1 MIEHLRVGTSAYF
14 YRRKKPLSAAAIARL
29 FRDVRDAARKPK
41 NDLFRLVRQENE
53 GSLYSAIS
61 FSHERAPG
69 FLTRDASR
77 YDRVHGFL
85 LLVERGDYVAIFKS
99 GLELPPSFVSEY
111 LTPANPSSVE
121 AAIATAEAVFERVQV
136 KSTSISK
143 EGVKKKVLEASDL
156 ANSMPMASAGGF
168 FTQAYSVK
176 RDDGHYS
183 ATPSTARIAQRGDR
197 TEVEIAINWA
207 ATVID
212 QLAAAGDTAS
222 SFIRNFARRLD
233 LSNLAKDTAPI
244 QFAIDVPQLTELLL
258 AEEPVLRLVRKNDA
272 TEAYHRL
279 GAAEVQALLDGI
291 DDAFPVHR
299 GRPDYRIK
307 RGNRSIG
314 TLRFNKGRIALR
326 HLDLASFRGL
336 DVESEDTL
344 LGEDA
349 NRRPFMRYIDRE
361 NLFTILFSEPSI
373 AYINGEL
380 FRNEAMLDGGA
391 NFTRHLLPIAALAS
405 ATSEKGTFTEQSTEF
420 SPNSVFRTIVDT
432 IAANDDILVCDDLG
446 DEWADF
452 IGLNTQSRPPSI
464 NFYHG
469 KHGEPGLGASD
480 FHVAVSQA
488 QKNLGRLELR
498 AADMGQKYQ
507 SWAQSYESGK
517 GVKTNIAKLVRGG
530 PMQNVEARV
539 SDVRG
544 APDAVRRVYI
554 VTSSLS
560 KSAVEDAFSDIAG
573 GARPKPYF
581 VQLYWLLTGYFS
593 QCADMGAVGFIIC
606 RT

>member
-1 MIEHLRVGTSAYF
+1 MIEHLRVGASAYF
-14 YRRKKPLSAAAIARL
+14 YRRRKPLSAAAITLL
-29 FRDVRDAARKPK
+29 FRDVRHAARKPK
-41 NDLFRLVRQENE
+41 NDLFRVVRQKDEDC
-53 GSLYSAIS
+53 LYSAIS
-61 FSHERAPG
+61 FSHERVPG
-69 FLTRDASR
+69 FLASGASK

-85 LLVERGDYVAIFKS
+85 LMVEHGDYLALFKS
-99 GLELPPSFVSEY
+99 GLELPPAFTNDY
-111 LTPANPSSVE
+111 LTPANPSNVE

-136 KSTSISK
+136 KSTSIKK

-156 ANSMPMASAGGF
+156 ANAMPTASASGF

-176 RDDGHYS
+176 RNDGHYS
-183 ATPSTARIAQRGDR
+183 ATPRTARIAQRGDR
-197 TEVEIAINWA
+197 AEVEFAIKWA
-207 ATVID
+207 ALVID
-212 QLAAAGDTAS
+212 QLTAAGDTAS
-222 SFIRNFARRLD
+222 AFIRNFARRLD
-233 LSNLAKDTAPI
+233 HSSLPRDITPI

-258 AEEPVLRLVRKNDA
+258 AEEPLLRLVRKDDA
-272 TEAYHRL
+272 NETYDKL
-279 GAAEVQALLDGI
+279 GAAEVQTLLDGI
-291 DDAFPVHR
+291 DEAFAVHR

-307 RGNRSIG
+307 RGSRSIG

-326 HLDLASFRGL
+326 SLELAPFRGL
-336 DVESEDTL
+336 YVERENALIGD
-344 LGEDA
+344 DP
-349 NRRPFMRYIDRE
+349 NRRKFIRYIDRE
-361 NLFTILFSEPSI
+361 DLFTILFSDPSV

-391 NFTRHLLPIAALAS
+391 NFTRHLIPMAALS
-405 ATSEKGTFTEQSTEF
+405 NATSEKGTFTAQSTEF
-420 SPNSVFRTIVDT
+420 SQNSVFRIIVDT
-432 IAANDDILVCDDLG
+432 IAANDDILACDDLG

-452 IGLNTQSRPPSI
+452 IGLNTKSRPPSI

-469 KHGEPGLGASD
+469 KHGKPGLGASD

-498 AADMGQKYQ
+498 AAEMGQKYQ
-507 SWAQSYESGK
+507 SWSQVYESSE

-530 PMQNVEARV
+530 PITAVEAHV
-539 SDVRG
+539 DDIRG

-560 KSAVEDAFSDIAG
+560 KSAVEQAFSEIAQG
-573 GARPKPYF
+573 GRPKPYF

-593 QCADMGAVGFIIC
+593 QCADMGAVGFVIC

>member
-1 MIEHLRVGTSAYF
+1 MIQHLRVGSSAYF

-29 FRDVRDAARKPK
+29 FREVRDAARKPK
-41 NDLFRLVRQENE
+41 NDLFRVVRQENE
-53 GSLYSAIS
+53 DGLYSAIS
-61 FSHERAPG
+61 FSYERIPG
-69 FLTRDASR
+69 FLVRDAAQ

-85 LLVERGDYVAIFKS
+85 LLAERGDYIAIFKS
-99 GLELPPSFVSEY
+99 GLELPSSFVSDY

-136 KSTSISK
+136 KSTSITR

-156 ANSMPMASAGGF
+156 ANAMPMASASGF

-176 RDDGHYS
+176 RGDGHYS

-207 ATVID
+207 VAVID

-233 LSNLAKDTAPI
+233 LSNLAKDISPI

-258 AEEPVLRLVRKNDA
+258 AEEPLFRLVRKDDA
-272 TEAYHRL
+272 TETYHRL
-279 GAAEVQALLDGI
+279 AAAEVQALLDGI
-291 DDAFPVHR
+291 DDAFSVHR

-326 HLDLASFRGL
+326 NLALPPFRGL
-336 DVESEDTL
+336 DVEREDTL
-344 LGEDA
+344 LGEDP

-361 NLFTILFSEPSI
+361 NLFTILFSDPSI

-391 NFTRHLLPIAALAS
+391 NFTRHLLPVAALAN

-420 SPNSVFRTIVDT
+420 SANSVFRIIVDT
-432 IAANDDILVCDDLG
+432 IAANDEILTCDDLG

-452 IGLNTQSRPPSI
+452 IGLTTQSRPPSI

-469 KHGEPGLGASD
+469 KHGELGLGASD
-480 FHVAVSQA
+480 FHVAISQA

-498 AADMGQKYQ
+498 ATDMEQKYQ
-507 SWAQSYESGK
+507 SWAQNYESGK
-517 GVKTNIAKLVRGG
+517 GVKTKIAKLVRGG

-539 SDVRG
+539 NDIRG

-560 KSAVEDAFSDIAG
+560 KSAVEGAFSDIADG
-573 GARPKPYF
+573 VRPKPYF

-606 RT
+606 QP

>member
-1 MIEHLRVGTSAYF
+1 MIEHLRVGASAYF
-14 YRRKKPLSAAAIARL
+14 YRRKKSLSTSAVGRL

-41 NDLFRLVRQENE
+41 NDLFRVVRQEEN
-53 GSLYSAIS
+53 GCLYSAIS

-69 FLTRDASR
+69 FLSRDAAQ
-77 YDRVHGFL
+77 YDRVHGFI
-85 LLVERGDYVAIFKS
+85 LLVERGAYVAIFKS
-99 GLELPPSFVSEY
+99 GLELPPSFVSDY

-121 AAIATAEAVFERVQV
+121 AAIATADAIFERVQV
-136 KSTSISK
+136 KSTSVTK

-156 ANSMPMASAGGF
+156 ANAMPMASAGGF

-197 TEVEIAINWA
+197 TEIEIAINWA
-207 ATVID
+207 ATVIE
-212 QLAAAGDTAS
+212 QITAAGDTAS
-222 SFIRNFARRLD
+222 LFIRNFARRLD
-233 LSNLAKDTAPI
+233 LSNLAKDIAPVL
-244 QFAIDVPQLTELLL
+244 FAIDVPQLTELLL
-258 AEEPVLRLVRKNDA
+258 AEEPALRLVRKDDA
-272 TEAYHRL
+272 DVYNRL
-279 GAAEVQALLDGI
+279 DAAEVQALLDGI

-307 RGNRSIG
+307 RANRSIG
-314 TLRFNKGRIALR
+314 TLRFNKGRIALKSF
-326 HLDLASFRGL
+326 DLMAFSGL
-336 DVESEDTL
+336 DVESEDTP

-349 NRRPFMRYIDRE
+349 SRRPFMRYVDRE
-361 NLFTILFSEPSI
+361 NLFTVLFSDPSI

-380 FRNEAMLDGGA
+380 FRNDAMLDGGA
-391 NFTRHLLPIAALAS
+391 NFARHLLPIAGLAA
-405 ATSEKGTFTEQSTEF
+405 ATSEKGTFTEQATEF
-420 SPNSVFRTIVDT
+420 TENSVFRIIVDT
-432 IAANDDILVCDDLG
+432 IAANDDILACDDLG

-498 AADMGQKYQ
+498 AVDMAQKFQ
-507 SWAQSYESGK
+507 SWSQNYESGR
-517 GVKTNIAKLVRGG
+517 GIKTNIAKLIRGG
-530 PMQNVEARV
+530 PMQNVEDRV
-539 SDVRG
+539 NEIRG

-560 KSAVEDAFSDIAG
+560 KSAVERAFEDIAKG
-573 GARPKPYF
+573 VRPKPYF

-593 QCADMGAVGFIIC
+593 QSADMGAVGFVIC
-606 RT
+606 QP